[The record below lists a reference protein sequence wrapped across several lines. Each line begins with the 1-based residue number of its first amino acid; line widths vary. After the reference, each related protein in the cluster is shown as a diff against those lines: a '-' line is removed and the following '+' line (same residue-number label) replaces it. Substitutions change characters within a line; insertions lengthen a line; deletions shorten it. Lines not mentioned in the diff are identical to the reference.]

1 MVKLFVDVPDGL
13 AKRLGVPPAALPEAA
28 VRALAIDAY
37 RCGQLT
43 EWELGE
49 LLQLQTRD
57 ALDALLKQHG
67 VPLEYTWDDLET
79 ERATLRRLLTPNPST
94 GHV

>member
-1 MVKLFVDVPDGL
+1 MQIVVDVPDGL

-67 VPLEYTWDDLET
+67 VPLKYTWDDLET

-94 GHV
+94 GHL